1 MLSAEN
7 EQHLSQPSP
16 KKRRTCNDSSKN
28 SWRSKNRSG
37 KSKRLS
43 RSKRKNVGRIR
54 RGAEAGGRMQTLDR
68 SLEGQARVVEVVVE
82 EEGEA
87 GAAAEVEVEAEA
99 PAEVKLESLLLS
111 MNKIAQDSYLIYM
124 KL

>member
-1 MLSAEN
+1 MLNAEN

-43 RSKRKNVGRIR
+43 RSKMRNVGIIR
-54 RGAEAGGRMQTLDR
+54 RGAEARGRTQTLDR
-68 SLEGQARVVEVVVE
+68 SLEGVARVVEVVGE
-82 EEGEA
+82 EEGRD
-87 GAAAEVEVEAEA
+87 GVAAEVKVEAGVQVEK
-99 PAEVKLESLLLS
+99 KL
-111 MNKIAQDSYLIYM
+111 NPCCYQ
-124 KL
+124 